1 METKRQELYKE
12 LNLTDEQKKLLEEN
26 KNMWDE
32 AYTYSYH
39 IKSGYYD
46 FFKSKVLLNIRNIF
60 NHNFTFIVI
69 VIYLK
74 LYYFRRSRF

>member
-1 METKRQELYKE
+1 MSDEEYQKYKTSLIE
-12 LNLTDEQKKLLEEN
+12 CLLEEN

-60 NHNFTFIVI
+60 NHSFTFIVI